1 MKRILLAFLCL
12 MMLSGVVM
20 AQGMSDEQAV
30 QAAIELKK
38 SGKSDVDIAA
48 SLMKQGVTMEQ
59 VQRIRS
65 QYADQITK
73 AGKDKDVDNAIAGAE
88 DRLRSESAEPAA
100 AEAAPEESE
109 PSVEVAP
116 SAPVQ
121 ATEALSPTG
130 SKVFGRDIFNNGNL
144 TFEPQMNI
152 ATPQNYVLG
161 PGDQL
166 IIDVYG
172 QSQESLKLTVTP
184 DGDIVIPDFGP
195 VKVEGL
201 TVEAAQAR
209 IRSKIGGYFQSSQ
222 IKTSLGK
229 TRSIL
234 VNIMGEVRVP
244 GTYTLSSFS
253 TVFHALYM
261 AGGIGELGTLRNIRV
276 FRQGKLVTV
285 VDVYEFILNGRLAGN
300 IRLED
305 NDVIQVPTYNII
317 VDISGPVKRPMA
329 YELRKGESLATLL
342 NYAGGFASNAFK
354 ESLGIVRN
362 TGLMKKV
369 FNVDEPEW
377 ATFQM
382 DDGDQVSATNTLD
395 RFENMVEVKGEV
407 FRPGM
412 YQLGDKVSS
421 VRSLVERSGGVKE
434 AALLSRAVL
443 SRMKPNRTLEVLPL
457 DLEAILN
464 GSAQDVPLK
473 NEDVLYIP
481 TSPEHQ
487 NNRTVTITGE
497 VIAPGTF
504 DFEDNM
510 TLEDLILKA
519 GGLTDVASVAKVDVS
534 RRLRDANATEAGMQV
549 SETFTFS
556 LKDNYMVD
564 GEKSFVL
571 QPYDIVQVRRSPV
584 YQDPITVTVAG
595 EVTFKGDYTI
605 EQKNQRLSDVVKAA
619 GGILPGAYVRGSR
632 LIRRMTPE
640 ERARLDQVL
649 DVARQ
654 SASGQDSISIEQIAM
669 EDTYTVGIHLD
680 EALAKPGSTQDVEL
694 RDGDRLEI
702 PTFNHTVR
710 ISGTVNAPNTVAFE
724 KGKGYKYYVEQ
735 AGGFGYRARKSHSY
749 IVYQNG
755 TIAKVTKGEI
765 EPGCEIVVP
774 AKPEKKNN
782 SAAQWVSVASGI
794 ATLGS
799 VASIIAYLV
808 KK

>member
-1 MKRILLAFLCL
+1 

-38 SGKSDVDIAA
+38 AGKSDVDIAA

-100 AEAAPEESE
+100 AEAAPEEGE

-464 GSAQDVPLK
+464 GSAPDVPLK

-556 LKDNYMVD
+556 LKDNYTVD

-605 EQKNQRLSDVVKAA
+605 EKKNQRLSDVVKAA
-619 GGILPGAYVRGSR
+619 GGILPGAYIRGSR
-632 LIRRMTPE
+632 LIRRITPE

-649 DVARQ
+649 DMARQ
-654 SASGQDSISIEQIAM
+654 SAGGHDSISIEQISMA
-669 EDTYTVGIHLD
+669 DSYTVGIHLD
-680 EALAKPGSTQDVEL
+680 EALAKPGCTQDVEL

-735 AGGFGYRARKSHSY
+735 AGGFGHRARKRHSY

-774 AKPEKKNN
+774 VKPEKKN
-782 SAAQWVSVASGI
+782 SSLAQWVTVASGI

-799 VASIIAYLV
+799 VATTIAYLIT

>member
-38 SGKSDVDIAA
+38 AGKSEVDIAA

-65 QYADQITK
+65 QYADQISK

-88 DRLRSESAEPAA
+88 DRLRSESDAPAA
-100 AEAAPEESE
+100 AEAAPEEST

-201 TVEAAQAR
+201 TVESAQAR

-412 YQLGDKVSS
+412 YQLGEKVDG
-421 VRSLVERSGGVKE
+421 VRSLVERGGGVTE
-434 AALLSRAVL
+434 AAMLSRAVL
-443 SRMKPNRTLEVLPL
+443 SRMKPNRTLEVLP
-457 DLEAILN
+457 
-464 GSAQDVPLK
+464 
-473 NEDVLYIP
+473 
-481 TSPEHQ
+481 
-487 NNRTVTITGE
+487 
-497 VIAPGTF
+497 F
-504 DFEDNM
+504 
-510 TLEDLILKA
+510 
-519 GGLTDVASVAKVDVS
+519 
-534 RRLRDANATEAGMQV
+534 
-549 SETFTFS
+549 
-556 LKDNYMVD
+556 
-564 GEKSFVL
+564 
-571 QPYDIVQVRRSPV
+571 
-584 YQDPITVTVAG
+584 
-595 EVTFKGDYTI
+595 
-605 EQKNQRLSDVVKAA
+605 
-619 GGILPGAYVRGSR
+619 
-632 LIRRMTPE
+632 
-640 ERARLDQVL
+640 
-649 DVARQ
+649 
-654 SASGQDSISIEQIAM
+654 
-669 EDTYTVGIHLD
+669 
-680 EALAKPGSTQDVEL
+680 
-694 RDGDRLEI
+694 
-702 PTFNHTVR
+702 
-710 ISGTVNAPNTVAFE
+710 
-724 KGKGYKYYVEQ
+724 
-735 AGGFGYRARKSHSY
+735 
-749 IVYQNG
+749 
-755 TIAKVTKGEI
+755 
-765 EPGCEIVVP
+765 
-774 AKPEKKNN
+774 
-782 SAAQWVSVASGI
+782 
-794 ATLGS
+794 
-799 VASIIAYLV
+799 
-808 KK
+808 

>member
-1 MKRILLAFLCL
+1 

-20 AQGMSDEQAV
+20 AQGMTDEQAV

-100 AEAAPEESE
+100 ITEEST

-116 SAPVQ
+116 NTPVQ
-121 ATEALSPTG
+121 AAEALSPSG
-130 SKVFGRDIFNNGNL
+130 SRVFGRNIFNNDQL

-172 QSQESLKLTVTP
+172 QSQQSLKLTVTP
-184 DGDIVIPDFGP
+184 DGNVVIPDFGP

-222 IKTSLGK
+222 ISTTLGR

-261 AGGIGELGTLRNIRV
+261 AGGVNELGTLRNIRV

-317 VDISGPVKRPMA
+317 VDIAGPVKRPMA
-329 YELRKGESLATLL
+329 YELRKGESLATLM

-354 ESLGIVRN
+354 ESLNIVRN

-369 FNVDEPEW
+369 FSVDEPEW

-412 YQLGDKVSS
+412 YQLGEKVDG
-421 VRSLVERSGGVKE
+421 VRSLVERGGGVTE
-434 AALLSRAVL
+434 AAMLSRAVL

-464 GSAQDVPLK
+464 GSAPDVPLK

-481 TSPEHQ
+481 TSAEHQ
-487 NNRTVTITGE
+487 NNRTVTVTGE

-504 DFEDNM
+504 EYEDNM

-619 GGILPGAYVRGSR
+619 GGILPGAYIRGSR
-632 LIRRMTPE
+632 LIRRITPE

-649 DVARQ
+649 DMARQ
-654 SASGQDSISIEQIAM
+654 SAGGHDSISLEQIAM
-669 EDTYTVGIHLD
+669 ADSYTVGIHLD
-680 EALAKPGSTQDVEL
+680 EALAKPGCTQDVEL

-724 KGKGYKYYVEQ
+724 EGKGYKYYVEQ
-735 AGGFGYRARKSHSY
+735 AGGFGHRARKRHSY

-774 AKPEKKNN
+774 VKPEKKN
-782 SAAQWVSVASGI
+782 SSLTQWVTIASGI
-794 ATLGS
+794 ATLGT
-799 VASIIAYLV
+799 VATTIAYLTT

>member
-88 DRLRSESAEPAA
+88 DRLRSESDAPAA
-100 AEAAPEESE
+100 EEAAPEEGE

-130 SKVFGRDIFNNGNL
+130 SKVFGRDIFNNDRL

-166 IIDVYG
+166 IIDIYG
-172 QSQESLKLTVTP
+172 QSQESRKLTVTP
-184 DGDIVIPDFGP
+184 DGNVVIPDFGP

-222 IKTSLGK
+222 ITTTLGK

-253 TVFHALYM
+253 TVFHAMYM
-261 AGGIGELGTLRNIRV
+261 AGGVSELGTLRNIRV

-412 YQLGDKVSS
+412 YQLGEKVDG
-421 VRSLVERSGGVKE
+421 VRSLVERGGGVTE
-434 AALLSRAVL
+434 AAMLSRAVL

-481 TSPEHQ
+481 TSAEHQ

-595 EVTFKGDYTI
+595 EVTFKGEYTM

-669 EDTYTVGIHLD
+669 EDTYSVGIHLD
-680 EALAKPGSTQDVEL
+680 EALANPGSTQDVEL

-735 AGGFGYRARKSHSY
+735 AGGFGYRARKRHSY

-774 AKPEKKNN
+774 VKPEKKNN
-782 SAAQWVSVASGI
+782 AAAQWISVASGI

-799 VASIIAYLV
+799 VAATIAYLA